1 MRHRL
6 FTFYKFPHYFKV
18 FYRCERCGG
27 TWDYEPTGTCG

>member
-18 FYRCERCGG
+18 FYRCERCGAV
-27 TWDYEPTGTCG
+27 WTGFL